1 MENELCEP
9 VQRSFENED
18 TEVKQLSEVISSN
31 GISVPEVS
39 KGSILVKFRCIDHT
53 ALVSLQELYSSK
65 KLDQLFSESFVPKFA
80 DKGLESLSIHIPDEE
95 FQRHIQLK
103 PMTDEHR
110 QLLLSSEERLV
121 NKMVV
126 SDDLLD
132 KLSLSRRC
140 RQAIKTHEQQV
151 KTLLD
156 IVSRRPDCAFTQL
169 LNALKDTNQHEAADI
184 ISGNSR
190 TATEIEVSGLRGET
204 HTEDVWNQVDQELKS
219 LRYCILS

>member
-1 MENELCEP
+1 MYKR
-9 VQRSFENED
+9 Q
-18 TEVKQLSEVISSN
+18 
-31 GISVPEVS
+31 
-39 KGSILVKFRCIDHT
+39 
-53 ALVSLQELYSSK
+53 
-65 KLDQLFSESFVPKFA
+65 

-110 QLLLSSEERLV
+110 QLLLSSEEQLV
-121 NKMVV
+121 NKVVV

-184 ISGNSR
+184 ISSNSR
-190 TATEIEVSGLRGET
+190 TATESEVSGLRGET